1 MLVDA
6 FFSSFF
12 KKKLG
17 FHGGIKYD
25 LLFLFLQYLCFVKIS
40 LLKKAS
46 IQSIFLWGPCSVLVT
61 FLKGI

>member
-1 MLVDA
+1 MVGSNMTC
-6 FFSSFF
+6 FF
-12 KKKLG
+12 LC
-17 FHGGIKYD
+17 
-25 LLFLFLQYLCFVKIS
+25 LQYLCFVKIS